1 MNVFLLATEA
11 VPDRSLAFTATVVI
25 AGIGIVLATL
35 AVLIV
40 IFNIFGNAVHRSQE
54 RAKQKQREKLL
65 HQMEQDGGVPEP
77 VKVKSGEVPPP
88 PPLVF
93 QGVTPEVVAAI
104 SAAVY
109 LLDGERARVTAIR
122 RKSASEPSRS
132 AWAQAA
138 VLDNT
143 RPF

>member
-1 MNVFLLATEA
+1 MKSILLAA
-11 VPDRSLAFTATVVI
+11 AAQPDRSFAFTATVVI

-40 IFNIFGNAVHRSQE
+40 IFNVFGKAVHFSQE
-54 RAKQKQREKLL
+54 KARTKQRQKLMQ
-65 HQMEQDGGVPEP
+65 QMAQEPIVPEP
-77 VKVKSGEVPPP
+77 VKVSSAELPLPPAA
-88 PPLVF
+88 V

-109 LLDGERARVTAIR
+109 MLDGQQAKITPIQRKTGFDMARG
-122 RKSASEPSRS
+122 

>member
-1 MNVFLLATEA
+1 MKSILLAA
-11 VPDRSLAFTATVVI
+11 AAQPDRSFAFTATVVI

-40 IFNIFGNAVHRSQE
+40 IFNIFGKAVHDSQE
-54 RAKQKQREKLL
+54 KAKKKQREKLAQ
-65 HQMEQDGGVPEP
+65 QMIKDHFVPEP
-77 VKVKSGEVPPP
+77 VKVGSAELPPP
-88 PPLVF
+88 PPVA
-93 QGVTPEVVAAI
+93 QGVAPEIVAAI

-109 LLDGERARVTAIR
+109 MLEGEQARISAIQ
-122 RKSASEPSRS
+122 RKSTKTTARS